1 MWTFRLAA
9 ASGAALVVCRLAIA
23 GQALDLVAVATTLLL
38 VGALVAVPLALA
50 LVDPGAPRGR
60 WWLARVGWLPAA
72 GCLVASCSFEA
83 GPVAGWLAVP
93 WLLFS
98 LLVALLGALR
108 AAERGGGP
116 AAEVAIDAGLVF
128 LAVGGAW
135 TFASRA
141 GLPVLGFDEAWVLL
155 TAAHFHFAGLVL
167 PVAAGCASR
176 LASGP
181 LGAVAAAGV
190 VVGVPAVAIGITA
203 GARGHPSIE
212 WLAALLLVAAT
223 LAVAAQL
230 AFFAARCER
239 LLPRVLLT
247 LSSFSLCGGMS
258 LVAIYATT
266 VWLGTPEL
274 SLLAMAQTHAPLQV
288 FGFALPALLALHLL
302 PRPEPTAQMQIVL
315 PWLGDVPTPQAFADR
330 PFGPEVTPGAR
341 GVATDRHEC
350 ELPSEPPGP
359 PLPDGPFRRAAE
371 AARSYRSF
379 PAQMISGLRAPRPVL
394 AGETVVARY
403 RMLPGLHLVFAARVV
418 EVFDVATGGTHRTG
432 FVYRT
437 LTGHPECGV
446 ETFAVEKDLAT
457 GRVRAV
463 VSAHSRC
470 GTWLSRRLRPLARR
484 LQLAAGR
491 AAVANLRAIAAGAEG
506 SVLKA

>member
-1 MWTFRLAA
+1 MWTFRRAA
-9 ASGAALVVCRLAIA
+9 ACGAAVVACQLAIS
-23 GQALDLVAVATTLLL
+23 GQALDLIAVATTLLL
-38 VGALVAVPLALA
+38 VGALIAVPLALA
-50 LVDPGAPRGR
+50 LADPGAVRGR
-60 WWLARVGWLPAA
+60 WHLARLIWLPA
-72 GCLVASCSFEA
+72 GCCLVASCSFA
-83 GPVAGWLAVP
+83 PGPVAAWLAVP
-93 WLLFS
+93 WLLFT
-98 LLVALLGALR
+98 LFIALLGALH

-141 GLPVLGFDEAWVLL
+141 ALPVLGFEEPWLLL

-167 PVAAGCASR
+167 PIVAGRASR
-176 LASGP
+176 LATGP
-181 LGAVAAAGV
+181 LGALACIGV
-190 VVGVPAVAIGITA
+190 VIGVPAVAIGITA
-203 GARGHPSIE
+203 GARGHASIE
-212 WLAALLLVAAT
+212 WLAALLLLLAA

-230 AFFAARCER
+230 TWLATRCER
-239 LLPRVLLT
+239 MLPAALLALASLA
-247 LSSFSLCGGMS
+247 LCGGMA
-258 LVAIYATT
+258 LVAVYATT
-266 VWLGTPEL
+266 TWLGAQRL
-274 SLLAMAQTHAPLQV
+274 SLLDMTLTHAPLQV
-288 FGFALPALLALHLL
+288 LGFALPALIALHLL
-302 PRPEPTAQMQIVL
+302 PQPTPVAQMQIVL
-315 PWLGDVPTPQAFADR
+315 PWLGDQPAPQAFVER

-359 PLPDGPFRRAAE
+359 PLPEGPFRRAAA

-379 PAQMISGLRAPRPVL
+379 PARMITGLREQDPVV

-403 RMLPGLHLVFAARVV
+403 RMLPGVHLVFAARVV
-418 EVFDVATGGTHRTG
+418 EVFDGAANGTHRAG
-432 FVYRT
+432 FAYRT

-470 GTWLSRRLRPLARR
+470 GTWLTRQLRPLARR

-491 AAVANLRAIAAGAEG
+491 AAVANLRAIASGDG
-506 SVLKA
+506 SARQA